1 MSVGRGNNIRWKRP
15 KLNKTEKLK
24 THASLTEP
32 NRQERYERPAANALP
47 FRKPLSK
54 VGVKIMTVDREE
66 KRVENYRSRR
76 NENMRDVKTLKIDQL
91 EKNTYSRLGDE
102 CRRDRA
108 I

>member
-1 MSVGRGNNIRWKRP
+1 
-15 KLNKTEKLK
+15 
-24 THASLTEP
+24 
-32 NRQERYERPAANALP
+32 
-47 FRKPLSK
+47 
-54 VGVKIMTVDREE
+54 MTVDREE

-76 NENMRDVKTLKIDQL
+76 NENVSDVKTLKIDQL